1 MVWRKYKLL
10 VKAGAENLENIK
22 KNLKSHWFKCSERK
36 SFSAGRVLGTTK
48 RLDNLAGQKQTRLTM
63 NFIFTGNPGTGK
75 TTIARL
81 VAKYLKAL
89 GYLSSGHLV
98 EVDRARL
105 VAQYVGQ
112 TGPKTQ
118 AVIDSAK
125 GGVLFIDEAYSLARG
140 GESDFGKEAI
150 DTLVKGMED
159 LRRFSCHSC
168 WI

>member
-1 MVWRKYKLL
+1 MALQKIRQSR
-10 VKAGAENLENIK
+10 G
-22 KNLKSHWFKCSERK
+22 S
-36 SFSAGRVLGTTK
+36 
-48 RLDNLAGQKQTRLTM
+48 KQTRLTM

-81 VAKYLKAL
+81 VSKYLKAL

-98 EVDRARL
+98 EVDRSRL
-105 VAQYVGQ
+105 VGQYIGH
-112 TGPKTQ
+112 TAPKTQ

-140 GESDFGKEAI
+140 GGNDFGKEAI
-150 DTLVKGMED
+150 DTIVKGMED
-159 LRRFSCHSC
+159 LRRFSCNSC